1 MDKKQIM
8 TEITAAKTE
17 VMAAEKEL
25 DNLLRKIEVAA
36 RAEKTTI
43 SEAVR
48 IAFGKLRAARQ
59 HLEKIGTE

>member
-1 MDKKQIM
+1 MDTKTIM
-8 TEITAAKTE
+8 AEIMAAKNE
-17 VMAAEKEL
+17 VHEAEKQL
-25 DNLLRKIEVAA
+25 DKLLREIEVAA

-48 IAFGKLRAARQ
+48 GAFGKLRAARQ

>member
-1 MDKKQIM
+1 MDKKQILA
-8 TEITAAKTE
+8 EITAAKTE

-25 DNLLRKIEVAA
+25 DNLLRKIDVAA

-48 IAFGKLRAARQ
+48 TAFGKLRAARQ
-59 HLEKIGTE
+59 HLEKIALE